1 MYVHTI
7 YIGMYTLSWLFDVCV
22 RVCIYG
28 FANYLHGYCVDP
40 RIQDTR
46 MKTFFPLPLAH
57 YFPFFFP
64 PACVSPFIF
73 KGYLAFLKKRMQEEG
88 TYKCH
93 ALLGKSLKT
102 QQSYFWRIILTKF
115 FLYIYFFY
123 CRVFGVTLKRTPTDA
138 FKFNIELVNLYYQFI
153 NLWFWNSLFMASDKT
168 ALLPRW
174 GRRR

>member
-1 MYVHTI
+1 
-7 YIGMYTLSWLFDVCV
+7 VCV
-22 RVCIYG
+22 CVHIRVCKLS
-28 FANYLHGYCVDP
+28 ARLLCWSK
-40 RIQDTR
+40 DTR
-46 MKTFFPLPLAH
+46 YKDENIFPASLGTL
-57 YFPFFFP
+57 FSLFFP